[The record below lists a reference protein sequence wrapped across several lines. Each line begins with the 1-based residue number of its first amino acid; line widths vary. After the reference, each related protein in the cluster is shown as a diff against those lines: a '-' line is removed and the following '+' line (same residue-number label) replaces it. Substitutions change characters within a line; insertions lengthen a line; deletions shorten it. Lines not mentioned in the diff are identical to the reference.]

1 MFVSRVHQPLAN
13 TPRVNIAA
21 FSAGQIG
28 FRRRCGKESA
38 TVLTSRSNE
47 NFSSRKEK
55 EEDLNPP
62 VGSKTRGFIIINYR
76 IGGRK
81 EDGKR
86 VSFFLRLFP
95 PLNNLFPVKRNS
107 RWREPV
113 FISGVEMPG
122 AAFGNAINPFRH
134 ARHIL

>member
-1 MFVSRVHQPLAN
+1 MLISPRLA
-13 TPRVNIAA
+13 RDKLVL
-21 FSAGQIG
+21 GVEV
-28 FRRRCGKESA
+28 GKESA

-47 NFSSRKEK
+47 NFSSRKERRRILILLWAAK
-55 EEDLNPP
+55 LEALLLFNC
-62 VGSKTRGFIIINYR
+62 R

-81 EDGKR
+81 EDGKG

>member
-28 FRRRCGKESA
+28 FRRRGGKGVGDCFNIAIE
-38 TVLTSRSNE
+38 
-47 NFSSRKEK
+47 RKFFLEKGK
-55 EEDLNPP
+55 EEDLNP